1 MDNQNLKAFITVAD
15 CGSFSD
21 AADRLYITQSAI
33 SKRIAQLELQIG
45 KKLFDRIARQ
55 VSLTEAG
62 IELLPRAQRILKEYE
77 NALQA
82 INDLSGEATGTLRL
96 AISHHLGLHRLPP
109 ILKQFAQQYP
119 SVTLDIEFMDSEKA
133 YEQVLHGESEV
144 AVITLALDSH
154 HNINSKKIWNDP
166 LRFICAVDH
175 PLACLKRPKLDDLAK
190 YPIILPGLNTYT
202 GKIIQNLF
210 EREGIPLKAP
220 MSTNYLETISTMVE
234 IGLGWSVLPETL
246 VRGLHVMPFEHISI
260 ERELGYIHHMKRS
273 LSNAAVRFLELI
285 ADAEKKGTADH
296 LSSHIKP

>member
-1 MDNQNLKAFITVAD
+1 MDNQNLKAFIAVAD
-15 CGSFSD
+15 CRSFSD
-21 AADRLYITQSAI
+21 AADQLYITQSAI

-62 IELLPRAQRILKEYE
+62 KELLPRAQRILKEYE
-77 NALQA
+77 DALQA
-82 INDLSGEATGTLRL
+82 INDLSGEASGTLRL

-109 ILKQFAQQYP
+109 VLKQFSQQYP
-119 SVTLDIEFMDSEKA
+119 NVTLDIEFMDSEKA

-166 LRFICAVDH
+166 LRFICAQDH
-175 PLACLKRPKLDDLAK
+175 PLANLKKPQLSDLAE

-202 GKIIQNLF
+202 GRIIQNLF
-210 EREGIPLKAP
+210 QREGIPLKAP

-246 VRGLHVMPFEHISI
+246 VRDLHVMPFKQISI
-260 ERELGYIHHMKRS
+260 ERELGYIHHIKRS
-273 LSNAAVRFLELI
+273 LSNAAVEFL
-285 ADAEKKGTADH
+285 H
-296 LSSHIKP
+296 LMDKAA

>member
-1 MDNQNLKAFITVAD
+1 MDNQNLKAFITVAEI
-15 CGSFSD
+15 GSFSE
-21 AADRLYITQSAI
+21 AADRLYLTQSAI
-33 SKRIAQLELQIG
+33 SKRIALLEQQIG
-45 KKLFDRIARQ
+45 KRLFDRIARQ

-62 IELLPRAQRILKEYE
+62 NELLPRARRILQEYE

-82 INDLSGEATGTLRL
+82 INDLSGEASGTLRL

-119 SVTLDIEFMDSEKA
+119 NVTLDIEFMDSEKA
-133 YEQVLHGESEV
+133 YEKILHGESEV
-144 AVITLALDSH
+144 AVITLALESH

-166 LRFICAVDH
+166 LRFICAQDH
-175 PLACLKRPKLDDLAK
+175 PLAALKQPALQDLAE

-202 GKIIQNLF
+202 GRIIQNLF
-210 EREGIPLKAP
+210 QKEGIPLKAP

-246 VRGLHVMPFEHISI
+246 VRDLHVMPFEAVSI

-273 LSNAAVRFLELI
+273 LSNAALAFLGLM
-285 ADAEKKGTADH
+285 DGC
-296 LSSHIKP
+296 

>member
-1 MDNQNLKAFITVAD
+1 MDNQNLKAFITVAEV
-15 CGSFSD
+15 GSFSE
-21 AADRLYITQSAI
+21 AADRLYLTQSAI
-33 SKRIAQLELQIG
+33 SKRIALLEQQIG
-45 KKLFDRIARQ
+45 KRLFDRIARQ

-62 IELLPRAQRILKEYE
+62 NELLPRARRILQEYE

-82 INDLSGEATGTLRL
+82 INDLSGEASGTLRL

-119 SVTLDIEFMDSEKA
+119 NVTLDIEFMDSEKA
-133 YEQVLHGESEV
+133 YEQVLHGDSEV
-144 AVITLALDSH
+144 AVITLALESH

-166 LRFICAVDH
+166 LRFICAKDH
-175 PLACLKRPKLDDLAK
+175 PLAELKKPALKDLAE

-202 GKIIQNLF
+202 GRIIQNLF
-210 EREGIPLKAP
+210 QKEGIPLKAP

-246 VRGLHVMPFEHISI
+246 VRDLHVMPIKSIII

-273 LSNAAVRFLELI
+273 LSNAAVAFLGLM
-285 ADAEKKGTADH
+285 DGG
-296 LSSHIKP
+296 

>member
-1 MDNQNLKAFITVAD
+1 MDNQNLKAFITVAEL
-15 CGSFSD
+15 GSFSE
-21 AADRLYITQSAI
+21 AADSLYLTQSAI
-33 SKRIAQLELQIG
+33 SKRIALLEQQIG
-45 KKLFDRIARQ
+45 KRLFDRIARQ

-62 IELLPRAQRILKEYE
+62 NELLPRARRILQEYE

-82 INDLSGEATGTLRL
+82 INDLSGEASGTLRL

-119 SVTLDIEFMDSEKA
+119 NVTLDIEFMDSEKA

-166 LRFICAVDH
+166 LRFICAQDH
-175 PLACLKRPKLDDLAK
+175 PLAALKNPALKDLAE

-202 GKIIQNLF
+202 GRIIQNLF
-210 EREGIPLKAP
+210 QKEGIPLKAP

-246 VRGLHVMPFEHISI
+246 VRGLHVMPFEAVRI
-260 ERELGYIHHMKRS
+260 ERELGYIHHTKRS
-273 LSNAAVRFLELI
+273 LSNAAVAFLGLM
-285 ADAEKKGTADH
+285 DGG
-296 LSSHIKP
+296 

>member
-1 MDNQNLKAFITVAD
+1 MDNQNLKAFITVAN
-15 CGSFSD
+15 CGSFSES
-21 AADRLYITQSAI
+21 AEQLYLTQSAI
-33 SKRIAQLELQIG
+33 SKRIAQLEQQIG

-55 VSLTEAG
+55 VTLTEAG
-62 IELLPRAQRILKEYE
+62 KELLPRARRILQEYE

-82 INDLSGEATGTLRL
+82 INDLSGEASGTLRL

-133 YEQVLHGESEV
+133 YEQVLHGQSEV
-144 AVITLALDSH
+144 AVITLALESH
-154 HNINSKKIWNDP
+154 HNIHSKKIWNDP
-166 LRFICAVDH
+166 LRFICAQDH
-175 PLACLKRPKLDDLAK
+175 QLASLKQPQLKDLAE

-202 GKIIQNLF
+202 GRIIQNLF
-210 EREGIPLKAP
+210 QQEGIPLQAP

-246 VRGLHVMPFEHISI
+246 VRDLYVMPLKSITI

-273 LSNAAVRFLELI
+273 LSNAAVAFLGLI
-285 ADAEKKGTADH
+285 DGG
-296 LSSHIKP
+296 

>member
-1 MDNQNLKAFITVAD
+1 MDNQNLKAFITVAS
-15 CGSFSD
+15 CGSFSES
-21 AADRLYITQSAI
+21 AEQLYLTQSAI
-33 SKRIAQLELQIG
+33 SKRIAQLEQQIG

-55 VSLTEAG
+55 VTLTEAG
-62 IELLPRAQRILKEYE
+62 KELLPRARRILQEYE

-82 INDLSGEATGTLRL
+82 INDLSGEASGTLRL

-133 YEQVLHGESEV
+133 YEQVLHGQSEV
-144 AVITLALDSH
+144 AVITLALESH
-154 HNINSKKIWNDP
+154 HNIHSKKIWNDP
-166 LRFICAVDH
+166 LRFICAQDH
-175 PLACLKRPKLDDLAK
+175 QLASLKQPQLKDLAE

-202 GKIIQNLF
+202 GRIIQNLF
-210 EREGIPLKAP
+210 QQEGIPLQAP

-246 VRGLHVMPFEHISI
+246 VRDLYVMPLKSITI

-273 LSNAAVRFLELI
+273 LSNAAVAFLGLM
-285 ADAEKKGTADH
+285 DGG
-296 LSSHIKP
+296 

>member
-1 MDNQNLKAFITVAD
+1 MDNQNLKAFITVAEI
-15 CGSFSD
+15 GSFSE
-21 AADRLYITQSAI
+21 AADRLYLTQSAI
-33 SKRIAQLELQIG
+33 SKRIALLEQQIG
-45 KKLFDRIARQ
+45 KRLFDRIARQ

-62 IELLPRAQRILKEYE
+62 NELLPRARRILQEYE

-82 INDLSGEATGTLRL
+82 INDLSGEASGTLRL

-119 SVTLDIEFMDSEKA
+119 NVTLDIEFMDSEKA
-133 YEQVLHGESEV
+133 YEKILHGESEV
-144 AVITLALDSH
+144 AVITLALESH

-166 LRFICAVDH
+166 LRFICAQDH
-175 PLACLKRPKLDDLAK
+175 PLAALKQPALQDLAE

-202 GKIIQNLF
+202 GRIIQNLF
-210 EREGIPLKAP
+210 QKEGIPLKAP

-246 VRGLHVMPFEHISI
+246 VRDLHVMPFEEVSI

-273 LSNAAVRFLELI
+273 LSNAAVAFLGLM
-285 ADAEKKGTADH
+285 DGC
-296 LSSHIKP
+296 